1 MPAREIVKVLFLHPH
16 RFVVALVAAL
26 SIAGA
31 GLATRAQESYPV
43 EGETDLSFGT
53 SAGPLAGG
61 CGCKSVQQPPWH
73 GNVGAPA
80 QMQSQMQH
88 QMVPSM
94 HGPSACSP
102 HSTAHHGCFHPLPP
116 FFPRMHALCRE
127 GMLLTPPPL
136 ALPRCHNCGAH
147 IEGGF

>member
-1 MPAREIVKVLFLHPH
+1 MPAREIVKVLFLRPH

-26 SIAGA
+26 SIAGV
-31 GLATRAQESYPV
+31 GLAARAQESYPV
-43 EGETDLSFGT
+43 EGETDLSFGP
-53 SAGPLAGG
+53 SAGPIGGG

-80 QMQSQMQH
+80 QMQH
-88 QMVPSM
+88 QMYPSM
-94 HGPSACSP
+94 QGHSPCGPS
-102 HSTAHHGCFHPLPP
+102 STAHHGCFHPLPP

-136 ALPRCHNCGAH
+136 ALPRGHNCGAQS
-147 IEGGF
+147 EGGF

>member
-1 MPAREIVKVLFLHPH
+1 MPAREIVKVLFLRPR

-26 SIAGA
+26 SIAGVS
-31 GLATRAQESYPV
+31 LAARAQESYPV
-43 EGETDLSFGT
+43 EGEMDLSFGP
-53 SAGPLAGG
+53 SAGPIGAG

-80 QMQSQMQH
+80 QMQH

-94 HGPSACSP
+94 HGHAPCGPS
-102 HSTAHHGCFHPLPP
+102 STAHHGCFHPLPP

-136 ALPRCHNCGAH
+136 AMPRCHNCGAH